1 MHIRIVDPESGQPL
15 PTGATGE
22 ITVKGV
28 TLMRGYYKV
37 PPEEC
42 LDDEGWFHTQD
53 AGYLDDQGYL
63 HWTGRMSGL
72 IKTAG
77 ANVSPIEVEFQ
88 VAQLGVFGVTS
99 VVGVPHPS
107 LGEVVVMCS
116 VPLRAAQP
124 DIPEVLGRLRQ
135 NLASYKIPKRVLLFS
150 DAELAFTSSDKLQLD
165 QVRRLAAERIIAT
178 DDDEAWVAHLR
189 ARYGD

>member
-1 MHIRIVDPESGQPL
+1 
-15 PTGATGE
+15 
-22 ITVKGV
+22 
-28 TLMRGYYKV
+28 
-37 PPEEC
+37 
-42 LDDEGWFHTQD
+42 
-53 AGYLDDQGYL
+53 
-63 HWTGRMSGL
+63 
-72 IKTAG
+72 
-77 ANVSPIEVEFQ
+77 
-88 VAQLGVFGVTS
+88 
-99 VVGVPHPS
+99 
-107 LGEVVVMCS
+107 MCS

-150 DAELAFTSSDKLQLD
+150 DAEMAFTSTDKLQLD